1 MVAIIKKKKKREYKL
16 SDLRQDDINLM
27 LAALNTSADTIFC
40 FGKAGIKLAALG
52 LIDGENRVTM
62 DGIQAIRSFQ

>member
-1 MVAIIKKKKKREYKL
+1 MPVVLKKKKKREYKL
-16 SDLRQDDINLM
+16 TDLRQDDINLM
-27 LAALNTSADTIFC
+27 LAALNTPATHIFC

-52 LIDGENRVTM
+52 LIYDENRVTM

>member
-1 MVAIIKKKKKREYKL
+1 MVAVLKKKAKREYKL
-16 SDLRQDDINLM
+16 TDLRQDDINLM
-27 LAALNTSADTIFC
+27 IAALSTPEGHFFC

-52 LIDGENRVTM
+52 LIDGENKVTM

>member
-1 MVAIIKKKKKREYKL
+1 MVAIIKKKKKHTFKM

-27 LAALNTSADTIFC
+27 LASLSIPAGHFFC

-52 LIDGENRVTM
+52 LIDDENKVTT

>member
-1 MVAIIKKKKKREYKL
+1 MVAVVRKKKKTEYKL
-16 SDLRQDDINLM
+16 TDLRQDDINLM
-27 LAALNTSADTIFC
+27 LAALNTPATHIFC

-52 LIDGENRVTM
+52 LIDDENRVTM

>member
-1 MVAIIKKKKKREYKL
+1 MVAVIRKKKKREYKL
-16 SDLRQDDINLM
+16 EDLRESDISLM
-27 LAALNTSADTIFC
+27 MASLAIPAEHFFC

-52 LIDGENRVTM
+52 LIDDENRVTQ